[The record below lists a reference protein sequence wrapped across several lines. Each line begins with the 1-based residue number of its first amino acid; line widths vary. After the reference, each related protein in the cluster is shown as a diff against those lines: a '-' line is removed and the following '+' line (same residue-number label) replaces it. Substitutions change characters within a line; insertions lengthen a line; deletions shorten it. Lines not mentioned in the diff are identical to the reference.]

1 MIKHILSAACISLV
15 IAACGQKSGTGSN
28 SSSASGSTSGSLRL
42 TKEALQDK
50 IRGGWA
56 GQTIGVTFGGPY
68 EFRYNGTFIQENQP
82 LVWYD
87 GYLKKTMTDIPNL
100 YDDIYMDLTFV
111 DILERVG
118 FDAPV
123 DSFAN
128 SFARAGYDLW
138 FANQAARYN
147 ILQGIKAPASG
158 EPKNNLQADA
168 IDYQIEADYS
178 GLMHPG
184 MPNAASTL
192 NDKIGHIMNYGDG
205 WYGGVYVGAMYSLAF
220 TSTDVA
226 FVVSEA
232 LKTIPAQSEFHQC
245 ISDVIKWHKQYPD
258 WRSTWFELQK
268 KWAND
273 MITPQGV
280 FVPFNIDAKINAAY
294 VVMGLLYGNGDFSK
308 TLDISTRAGQ
318 DADCNPSTAG
328 GVLGTMLGYDKIPA
342 YWKQGLKE
350 IEDINFSYTTIS
362 LNKVYELSFKH
373 ALEMIKRN
381 GGTVEENA
389 VVIKTQAPVA
399 VRFEKSF
406 PDVYPQSKVS
416 VRNTELNGFSFEFEG
431 TGFALMGRVSKKQKD
446 GKDTEFTGEL
456 YIDGQKV
463 ETAKLPTSFHSR
475 RHELFWNLGLTQG
488 KHTVKVVITNPD
500 PAYDL
505 KADDYVI
512 YSNKP
517 AVVKLP

>member
-1 MIKHILSAACISLV
+1 MIRYILSAACICLTLY
-15 IAACGQKSGTGSN
+15 GQGQTKNNAGN
-28 SSSASGSTSGSLRL
+28 LRMS
-42 TKEALQDK
+42 KEVLQDK

-68 EFRYNGTFIQENQP
+68 EFRYNGTFIQANQP

-87 GYLKKTMTDIPNL
+87 GYLKKTMTETPGL

-128 SFARAGYDLW
+128 SFAHAGYDLW

-178 GLMHPG
+178 GLMNPG
-184 MPNAASTL
+184 MPNSASVL

-205 WYGGVYVGAMYSLAF
+205 WYGGVFVGAMYSLAF
-220 TSTDVA
+220 TSSDVA
-226 FVVSEA
+226 YVVKEA
-232 LKTIPAQSEFHQC
+232 LKTIPEKSEFYQC

-258 WRSTWFELQK
+258 WHSTWFELQK

-273 MITPQGV
+273 MVCPQGV

-294 VVMGLLYGNGDFSK
+294 VVMGLLYGNGDFST

-318 DADCNPSTAG
+318 DADCNPSTAS
-328 GVLGTMLGYDKIPA
+328 GVLGTILGYKNIPA
-342 YWKQGLKE
+342 KWKLGLKE
-350 IEDINFSYTTIS
+350 IEDMNFSYTTIS
-362 LNKVYELSFKH
+362 LNKVYELSYKH
-373 ALEMIKRN
+373 ALEMIRRN
-381 GGTVEENA
+381 GGSTDGDA
-389 VVIKTQAPVA
+389 VVIKTQKPVP
-399 VRFEKSF
+399 VRFEESF
-406 PDVYPQSKVS
+406 PGVFPQAKVS
-416 VRNTELNGFSFEFEG
+416 IRNKELNGLTFEFEG
-431 TGFALMGRVSKKQKD
+431 TGFALLGRISKKQRD
-446 GKDTEFTGEL
+446 GQDSEFEGEL
-456 YIDGQKV
+456 YIDGAKV
-463 ETAKLPTSFHSR
+463 ETAKLPTAFRSR
-475 RHELFWNLGLTQG
+475 RHELFWKLGLPAG
-488 KHTVKVVITNPD
+488 KHTVKIVITNPD
-500 PAYDL
+500 ANYDL
-505 KADDYVI
+505 RADEYVV
-512 YSNKP
+512 YGDKP
-517 AVVKLP
+517 ASVSLK